1 MDKASLSQLF
11 LVLLL
16 IQNVGYTLLRRAVGK
31 SASGSPSSMLIVGEV
46 IKMSVSAAFTVRD
59 KTPSDAPPGMARL
72 PWLIGNGQQMFL
84 PAFIYWCMNLLS
96 YVALSRIDAAMF
108 TICAQCKILTTAL
121 FSMLFLGRKISMT
134 KWRALCCL
142 VCGVIT
148 ITEFSLQENARKHA
162 TDIPETQA
170 KDMYE
175 FMLGTAAVLLEV
187 TLSGFCSIYF
197 EKVVK
202 SRKVK
207 LTVFDRNVQLATYSI
222 ILYLPNFFWDGL
234 FANWS
239 FMTIIV
245 SFLGAAGGILVALS
259 VKYADSIMKSI
270 ATSGA
275 IVFTAL
281 FGYLFLD
288 GPMGLPT
295 VVGSI
300 VTICSIMN
308 YTADQA
314 GGKQPLPIFKQPG
327 FDHGI
332 KKLSGEENI

>member
-1 MDKASLSQLF
+1 MDDASLSRIF

-16 IQNVGYTLLRRAVGK
+16 IQNVGYTLLRRAVGT
-31 SASGSPSSMLIVGEV
+31 SASGSPSSMLIVGEA

-59 KTPSDAPPGMARL
+59 KSVSDAPPGIARI
-72 PWLIGNGQQMFL
+72 PWLIRNGQQMLL

-121 FSMLFLGRKISMT
+121 FSMIFLERQISRAR
-134 KWRALCCL
+134 WRSLCCL
-142 VCGVIT
+142 VCGVVT
-148 ITEFSLQENARKHA
+148 ITQFSLQENARKHA
-162 TDIPETQA
+162 TDQLETQE
-170 KDMYE
+170 KDVYE
-175 FMLGTAAVLLEV
+175 FCVGTAAVLLEV

-202 SRKVK
+202 SKKVQ

-222 ILYLPNFFWDGL
+222 ILYLPNFFWEG
-234 FANWS
+234 FFRHWS
-239 FMTIIV
+239 YMTVLV
-245 SFLGAAGGILVALS
+245 SILGAAGGILVALS
-259 VKYADSIMKSI
+259 VRYADAIMKSI

-300 VTICSIMN
+300 VTICSIIN
-308 YTADQA
+308 YKEGGAEVKQGDQSRTLTNSPSRKLLLE
-314 GGKQPLPIFKQPG
+314 GKSEP
-327 FDHGI
+327 
-332 KKLSGEENI
+332 

>member
-1 MDKASLSQLF
+1 
-11 LVLLL
+11 
-16 IQNVGYTLLRRAVGK
+16 
-31 SASGSPSSMLIVGEV
+31 
-46 IKMSVSAAFTVRD
+46 
-59 KTPSDAPPGMARL
+59 
-72 PWLIGNGQQMFL
+72 
-84 PAFIYWCMNLLS
+84 
-96 YVALSRIDAAMF
+96 
-108 TICAQCKILTTAL
+108 
-121 FSMLFLGRKISMT
+121 
-134 KWRALCCL
+134 
-142 VCGVIT
+142 
-148 ITEFSLQENARKHA
+148 
-162 TDIPETQA
+162 
-170 KDMYE
+170 MYE
-175 FMLGTAAVLLEV
+175 FMFGTAAVLLEV

-207 LTVFDRNVQLATYSI
+207 LSVFDRNVQLATYSI

-239 FMTIIV
+239 FMTVVV

-281 FGYLFLD
+281 FGYIFLD

-308 YTADQA
+308 YTADNA
-314 GGKQPLPIFKQPG
+314 GGKPQSVKIFKQS
-327 FDHGI
+327 FDHGDT
-332 KKLSGEENI
+332 KLSSAENV